1 MIRRSLGVALW
12 SLVGLLACFLG
23 ALNAL
28 VGTHAGRTLLARV
41 ASAAVESAVH
51 GSIEVGEVR
60 GSLLTGVVL
69 TDVRLL
75 DPDST
80 LVAFLPRAELGYNPI
95 DFAAGRIVFMEVRLD
110 RPVINIV
117 QHANGRTNFD
127 ELLRLGEKDTVTVKP
142 LGPAGPRSLILLR
155 NVQIADGSLTLRLQK
170 HGAVSSANEE
180 IEYSGEDGR
189 YRLRRFEHLNA
200 RLAAL
205 RIQAPRENG
214 IRIDV
219 LRLTTE
225 SSDPR
230 LSIADVV
237 GRLTIDGHTLDVDL
251 SRVRFPG
258 TQFSA
263 KGTVQWP
270 RDTLLWNLAMRADSA
285 TLTDIRFL
293 DPRFPEHAV
302 LHGGVTVASHG
313 GRLLEIQL
321 RPLDLTFGEGR
332 LTGHVTAFS
341 AADSGL
347 VALRQGDLTA
357 QDLSLDFARVYID
370 SLPFYGRL
378 TGQTIVDGPVN
389 ALKIETAWSFRDSL
403 VPGWPESQIQGK
415 GEISL
420 GGPDLAFQPFAVAAG
435 RIDIGTIRRLVPGFD
450 LQGELDATGTLT
462 GTLKNAMFSGTL
474 RHHDGMR
481 PVSRIRG
488 VVGLDSRT
496 EVLGVFADVRADSLS
511 LDGLTGRI
519 ANFPLRGSLTGTI
532 RMKGDI
538 AGLETHADL
547 DMLGGGGAIRGD
559 GTLLLGA
566 RGVHPGYGAR
576 RFTLRGQDVNLQRW
590 LLRNGPPS
598 RLTFSATGTV
608 AGDSTTTPTGAF
620 SVAVAPSLF
629 SGTIIDSGATQMH
642 FADGK
647 LYVDSLRLQQP
658 GLLTHG
664 SGSLGWRRP
673 DRGTLVF
680 GFAADSLSV
689 LDSLLTWIAGPQATA
704 AGEGSTPEEKLK
716 GSAQVR
722 VTLDGAL
729 DSMSFGGDARVADLQ
744 WRGWHVPK
752 GEGSIAYRPGPVPS
766 FDVEARFDSLGY
778 GRLGFGAAAA
788 SARGTRDSLT
798 WFARSRVGDLGAFL
812 AGGRYTRQN
821 GGAGG
826 GANAGVQHAAIDS
839 LAVLLPSGVWFLE
852 RPTALAFGDSVLHVD
867 SASLRNA
874 AGAGRLTL
882 SGDLP
887 GHGPINAHVSLD
899 SFPLTGIYAL
909 MEDDTLGVAGA
920 VTASLAANGTRANP
934 TYSGS
939 FAFSNASFGSF
950 KAPFMD
956 GIVDYRNRRLNGEVH
971 LWRSGQQ
978 VLNVTAHLP
987 LDLAL
992 VSVAQRQLPD
1002 TLSVQAR
1009 ADSVDLGV
1017 LAAVTTTVQQ
1027 VEGVFTAD
1035 LGLGGTWEAPRLRGG
1050 LEIGNAAATI
1060 PALNVRYTGLNG
1072 SLSLRGDT
1080 IRVDSITAVSER
1092 GRAELTGF
1100 MRLERL
1106 TKPVLALNITTSDFK
1121 ALDLRG
1127 YLTLT
1132 ASGRVALTGPVFGAT
1147 LSGRGTVTS
1156 GVLHFADLVNKRVVN
1171 LEEPWVQ
1178 DLIDTSLIRTQRLGP
1193 EFQSLFFDSLQ
1204 VRNLQLTMG
1213 EDVWLRSNEANIQ
1226 LSGSVTVNKV
1236 RDNYLLSG
1244 TLQAPRGTYR
1254 LNVGLVT
1261 REFVVS
1267 KGTVQYFGTPD
1278 LDAALDIEASH
1289 VVHPLPGP
1297 GTNNRDITVIAH
1309 IQGTLRVP
1317 KLTLESEQ
1325 NDKSQTELI
1334 SYLMFGKPTFELG
1347 GGEGVFVRSTAASL
1361 LAGELERT
1369 VVSDLGVPLD
1379 YFEIRPGDPSNPFS
1393 GAQVAAGWAIGSK
1406 TFLVVNAGFCQQVQ
1420 SQNQSRLANLLGASF
1435 QFRFSPEWRTEASF
1449 EPVRA
1454 CGLGSLLQA
1463 PVSRQVGLDVFWERR
1478 Y

>member
-1 MIRRSLGVALW
+1 MRRSLGVALW

-41 ASAAVESAVH
+41 ASSVVQSAVS
-51 GSIEVGEVR
+51 GSIQVGEVR

-69 TDVRLL
+69 TDVRFL

-80 LVAFLPRAELGYNPI
+80 LVAFLPHAELGYNPI
-95 DFAAGRIVFMEVRLD
+95 DFAAGRVVFMEVRLD
-110 RPVINIV
+110 RPVFNIV
-117 QHANGRTNFD
+117 QHANGRINFD

-155 NVQIADGSLTLRLQK
+155 NVQIQDGSLTLRLQK
-170 HGAVSSANEE
+170 HGEISSANEE

-189 YRLRRFEHLNA
+189 YRVRRFEHLNA

-205 RIQAPRENG
+205 RIQAPREKG

-219 LRLTTE
+219 LRLATE
-225 SSDPR
+225 SSDPKV
-230 LSIADVV
+230 SIADVV
-237 GRLTIDGHTLDVDL
+237 GRVTIDGHTLDVDL

-263 KGTVQWP
+263 RGTVQWP
-270 RDTLLWNLAMRADSA
+270 RDTLLWNLVMRADSA

-293 DPRFPEHAV
+293 DPRFPENAV
-302 LHGGVTVASHG
+302 LHGGVTLASHG
-313 GRLLEIQL
+313 GRVLEIQL
-321 RPLDLTFGEGR
+321 RPLDLTFGQGR
-332 LTGHVTAFS
+332 LTGRVTAFS

-347 VALRQGDLTA
+347 VALRQGDLVA
-357 QDLSLDFARVYID
+357 HDLSLDFARVYIG

-378 TGQTIVDGPVN
+378 SGRTIVDGPMS
-389 ALKIETAWSFRDSL
+389 ALKIETGWLFRDSL

-415 GEISL
+415 GEISVA
-420 GGPDLAFQPFAVAAG
+420 GKELAFQPFGVERG
-435 RIDIGTIRRLVPGFD
+435 RIDIGTVRRLVPGFD

-474 RHHDGMR
+474 RHHDSDR
-481 PVSRIRG
+481 PVSVIRG
-488 VVGLDSRT
+488 VVRLDFRT
-496 EVLGVFADVRADSLS
+496 DVLGVFADVHADSLS

-519 ANFPLRGSLTGTI
+519 ANFPLRGTLSGTVRMNGDLTGV
-532 RMKGDI
+532 
-538 AGLETHADL
+538 ETHADL
-547 DMLGGGGAIRGD
+547 AMLGGGGAVRGD

-566 RGVHPGYGAR
+566 RNVHPGFGAR
-576 RFTLRGQDVNLQRW
+576 GFTLHAQDLNLQRW
-590 LLRNGPPS
+590 LTRAGAPPS
-598 RLTFSATGTV
+598 RLTFTATGSV
-608 AGDSTTTPTGAF
+608 EADSGTKPIGQL
-620 SVAVAPSLF
+620 SVMLAPSF
-629 SGTIIDSGATQMH
+629 FAGTIIDSGATKIR
-642 FADGK
+642 FADGR

-658 GLLTHG
+658 GLFTSG
-664 SGSLGWRRP
+664 RGSLGWQRP
-673 DRGTLVF
+673 DNGTLTF
-680 GFAADSLSV
+680 DFDADSLSV
-689 LDSLLTWIAGPQATA
+689 LDSLATWFAGPNVAIA
-704 AGEGSTPEEKLK
+704 SSEAKLK
-716 GSAQVR
+716 GSARVR
-722 VTLDGAL
+722 LTLDGAL
-729 DSMSFGGDARVADLQ
+729 DSMSIGGDARVLELQ
-744 WRGWHVPK
+744 WRGWRMPK
-752 GEGSIAYRPGPVPS
+752 GEGTIAYQPGPVPR
-766 FDVEARFDSLGY
+766 FDIDANIDSLGY
-778 GRLGFGAAAA
+778 GRFGFGAAAA
-788 SARGTRDSLT
+788 HARGTRDSLT

-812 AGGRYTRQN
+812 AGGSYTRLSGTGRK
-821 GGAGG
+821 GGT
-826 GANAGVQHAAIDS
+826 QHAVVDS

-852 RPTALAFGDSVLHVD
+852 RPMALAFGDSVLHVD
-867 SASLRNA
+867 SAALKNS
-874 AGAGRLTL
+874 AGAGRLAV

-887 GHGPINAHVSLD
+887 NRGPINARVSLD
-899 SFPLTGIYAL
+899 GFPLTGIYAL
-909 MEDDTLGVAGA
+909 MESDTLGVAGA
-920 VTASLAANGTRANP
+920 VTATFAAGGTRANP
-934 TYSGS
+934 LFSGS

-950 KAPFMD
+950 RAPFMD
-956 GIVDYRNRRLNGEVH
+956 GIVDYRSRRLNGEVH

-992 VSVAQRQLPD
+992 VPVANRQLPD

-1017 LAAVTTTVQQ
+1017 LAAVTTTVREVQ
-1027 VEGVFTAD
+1027 GVFTAD
-1035 LGLGGTWEAPRLRGG
+1035 LGIGGTWEAPRLRGG
-1050 LEIGNAAATI
+1050 LQIGYAAATI
-1060 PALNVRYTGLNG
+1060 PALSVRYTNLNG

-1080 IRVDSITAVSER
+1080 IRVDSITATSER
-1092 GRAELTGF
+1092 GHAELTGF

-1106 TKPVLALNITTSDFK
+1106 TKPVLALNITTSEFK

-1127 YLTLT
+1127 YLALT

-1147 LSGRGTVTS
+1147 LTGRGTVTE

-1171 LEEPWVQ
+1171 LDEPWVQ
-1178 DLIDTSLIRTQRLGP
+1178 DLIDTSLIRTHRLGP

-1236 RDNYLLSG
+1236 RNNYILSG

-1254 LNVGLVT
+1254 LIIGPVT
-1261 REFVVS
+1261 REFVVRR
-1267 KGTVQYFGTPD
+1267 GTVQYFGTPD
-1278 LDAALDIEASH
+1278 LDAALDIEGSH

-1297 GTNNRDITVIAH
+1297 GQPPEITVLAH
-1309 IQGTLRVP
+1309 IGGTLRLP
-1317 KLTLESEQ
+1317 RLRLEAEHA
-1325 NDKSQTELI
+1325 DYSQAELLSYLI
-1334 SYLMFGKPTFELG
+1334 SGKPSFELSG
-1347 GGEGVFVRSTAASL
+1347 GQGAYVRGVAASL

-1379 YFEIRPGDPSNPFS
+1379 YFEIRPGDPTNPFS
-1393 GAQVAAGWAIGSK
+1393 GAQLAAGWAIGAK
-1406 TFLVVNAGFCQQVQ
+1406 TFLVLNAGFCQGNRQT
-1420 SQNQSRLANLLGASF
+1420 SRFTNSLGATL

-1449 EPVRA
+1449 EPVRNCA
-1454 CGLGSLLQA
+1454 VGDPYLNTTTI
-1463 PVSRQVGLDVFWERR
+1463 PRQVGFDVFWERR

>member
-1 MIRRSLGVALW
+1 MRRSLGVALW

-41 ASAAVESAVH
+41 ASAAIEGAVA
-51 GSIEVGEVR
+51 GTIEVGEVR

-69 TDVRLL
+69 TDVRLI

-80 LVAFLPRAELGYNPI
+80 LVASLPRAELGYNPI

-117 QHANGRTNFD
+117 QHANGKTNFA
-127 ELLRLGEKDTVTVKP
+127 ELLRLDVKDTVKVKA

-155 NVQIADGSLTLRLQK
+155 NVQIMDGTLTLRLQK
-170 HGAVSSANEE
+170 HGEAGRAEE
-180 IEYSGEDGR
+180 IETSGEDGR
-189 YRLRRFEHLNA
+189 YRIRRFEHLNA

-205 RIQAPRENG
+205 RIQAPHENG
-214 IRIDV
+214 IRFDV
-219 LRLTTE
+219 LRLATE

-237 GRLTIDGHTLDVDL
+237 GRLTIDGHTLDLDL

-263 KGTVQWP
+263 RGNVKWP
-270 RDTLLWNLAMRADSA
+270 RDTVLWNLAMRADSA

-293 DPRFPEHAV
+293 DPRFPANAV
-302 LHGGVTVASHG
+302 LRGGVTLTSHG
-313 GRLLEIQL
+313 GRVLEIAL
-321 RPLDLTFGEGR
+321 RPLDVTYGQGR
-332 LTGHVTAFS
+332 VTGRVTAFT
-341 AADSGL
+341 AADSGI
-347 VALRQGDLTA
+347 VALRQGDLLSR
-357 QDLSLDFARVYID
+357 DLSLDLVRPYVD

-378 TGQTIVDGPVN
+378 TGRTIVDGPMSK
-389 ALKIETAWSFRDSL
+389 LKLETAWSFRDSL
-403 VPGWPESQIQGK
+403 VPGWPESEIQGK
-415 GEISL
+415 GEINL
-420 GGPDLAFQPFAVAAG
+420 AGKGLAFQPFVVETG
-435 RIDIGTIRRLVPGFD
+435 RVDIGTVRRLVPSFD

-462 GTLKNAMFSGTL
+462 GRLKNAQFSGTL
-474 RHHDGMR
+474 RHHDGAK
-481 PVSRIRG
+481 PVSVIRG
-488 VVGLDSRT
+488 VVGLDTRT
-496 EVLGVFADVRADSLS
+496 DIMGVFADVRADSLS
-511 LDGLTGRI
+511 LDGLTTRM
-519 ANFPLRGSLTGTI
+519 AAFPLRGMLAGTI
-532 RMKGDI
+532 RMSGDL

-547 DMLGGGGAIRGD
+547 EMLGGGGVVRGD

-566 RGVHPGYGAR
+566 RDMHPGYGAR
-576 RFTLRGQDVNLQRW
+576 GFTLRGSDVNLQRW
-590 LLRNGPPS
+590 LVRGGPPS

-608 AGDSTTTPTGAF
+608 EGDSTAPPSGEL
-620 SVAVAPSLF
+620 SAVLAPSLF
-629 SGTIIDSGATQMH
+629 AGTVIDSGATKVH
-642 FADGK
+642 FADGR

-658 GLLTHG
+658 GLLTRG
-664 SGSLGWRRP
+664 SGSLGWKRP
-673 DRGTLVF
+673 KRGTLTF
-680 GFAADSLSV
+680 DFDADSLNV
-689 LDSLLTWIAGPQATA
+689 LDSLVTWLAGPKLT
-704 AGEGSTPEEKLK
+704 GGSAPEESLK

-722 VTLDGAL
+722 MTLNGSVDSISVGGEAHVT
-729 DSMSFGGDARVADLQ
+729 DLK
-744 WRGWHVPK
+744 WRGWRLPK
-752 GEGSIAYRPGPVPS
+752 GQGSIAFQPGPVPR
-766 FDVEARFDSLGY
+766 FDLQAEIDSLGY
-778 GRLGFGAAAA
+778 GRFGFGSAAARA
-788 SARGTRDSLT
+788 TGTRDSLT

-812 AGGRYTRQN
+812 AGGRYERL
-821 GGAGG
+821 AGPH
-826 GANAGVQHAAIDS
+826 GVQHVAVDS
-839 LAVLLPSGVWFLE
+839 LALLVPSGVWFLE
-852 RPTALAFGDSVLHVD
+852 QPTALAFGDSILHVD
-867 SASLRNA
+867 PVALRNS
-874 AGAGRLTL
+874 AGSGLLTIE
-882 SGDLP
+882 GDLP
-887 GHGPINAHVSLD
+887 QHGPINARVSLD

-909 MEDDTLGVAGA
+909 LQHDTIGVTGA
-920 VTASLAANGTRANP
+920 VTASVVANGTRANP
-934 TYSGS
+934 TYAGS
-939 FAFSNASFGSF
+939 FAFANASFGSF
-950 KAPFMD
+950 SAPFID
-956 GIVDYRNRRLNGEVH
+956 GNINYRGRRLNGEVH

-978 VLNVTAHLP
+978 ILNVTAHLP

-992 VSVAQRQLPD
+992 VPVAQRQLPD

-1017 LAAVTTTVQQ
+1017 LAAVTTTVRQ
-1027 VEGVFTAD
+1027 VEGVFNAD
-1035 LGLGGTWEAPRLRGG
+1035 LGIGGTWEAPRLRGG
-1050 LEIGNAAATI
+1050 LQIGNAAVTI
-1060 PALNVRYTGLNG
+1060 PALNARYTDLNG

-1092 GRAELTGF
+1092 GRAHVTGY

-1106 TKPVLALNITTSDFK
+1106 TRPLLALNITTSDFK

-1127 YLTLT
+1127 YLALT
-1132 ASGRVALTGPVFGAT
+1132 ASGRVALTGPVMGAT
-1147 LSGRGTVTS
+1147 LTGRGTVTS

-1171 LEEPWVQ
+1171 LDEPWVQ

-1204 VRNLQLTMG
+1204 IQHLQLTMG

-1226 LSGSVTVNKV
+1226 LSGSVIVNKV
-1236 RDNYLLSG
+1236 RSNYLLSG

-1254 LNVGLVT
+1254 LIIGPVT

-1267 KGTVQYFGTPD
+1267 QGTVQYFGTPD
-1278 LDAALDIEASH
+1278 LDAALDISARH

-1297 GTNNRDITVIAH
+1297 GTDNRDITVIAH

-1325 NDKSQTELI
+1325 QDKSQTELI

-1347 GGEGVFVRSTAASL
+1347 GGEGGFVRATGASL

-1369 VVSDLGVPLD
+1369 FVSDLGVPLD
-1379 YFEIRPGDPSNPFS
+1379 YFEIRPGDPANPFS
-1393 GAQVAAGWAIGSK
+1393 GARVAAGWAIGSK

-1420 SQNQSRLANLLGASF
+1420 SQNQSRLTNTLGASF

-1463 PVSRQVGLDVFWERR
+1463 PVSRQVGFDVFWERR

>member
-1 MIRRSLGVALW
+1 MRRSLGVALW

-28 VGTHAGRTLLARV
+28 VGTRAGRTLLARV
-41 ASAAVESAVH
+41 ASSVVESGVA

-80 LVAFLPRAELGYNPI
+80 LVAWLPRAELGYNPI
-95 DFAAGRIVFMEVRLD
+95 DFAAGRVVFMEVRLE
-110 RPVINIV
+110 RPIINIV

-127 ELLRLGEKDTVTVKP
+127 ELLRLGEKDTVRVKP

-155 NVQIADGSLTLRLQK
+155 NVQIMDGSLTLRLQK
-170 HGAVSSANEE
+170 HGQVSNANEE
-180 IEYSGEDGR
+180 IEFSGEDGR
-189 YRLRRFEHLNA
+189 YRVRRFEHLNA

-205 RIQAPRENG
+205 RIQAPREQG

-219 LRLTTE
+219 LRLATE
-225 SSDPR
+225 SSDPK

-237 GRLTIDGHTLDVDL
+237 GTVTIDGRTLDVDL

-258 TQFSA
+258 TQFRA
-263 KGTVQWP
+263 RGTVQWP

-293 DPRFPEHAV
+293 DPRFPENAV
-302 LHGGVTVASHG
+302 LHGGVTLASHG
-313 GRLLEIQL
+313 GRVLEIQL
-321 RPLDLTFGEGR
+321 RPLDLSFGQGR
-332 LTGHVTAFS
+332 LVGQVTAFS

-347 VALRQGDLTA
+347 VALRQGDLVA
-357 QDLSLDFARVYID
+357 HDLSLDFPRVYID

-378 TGQTIVDGPVN
+378 NGRTIVDGPMS
-389 ALKIETAWSFRDSL
+389 ALKIETQWSFRDSL
-403 VPGWPESQIQGK
+403 VPGWPESQVFGK
-415 GEISL
+415 GEIDV
-420 GGPDLAFQPFAVAAG
+420 GGRDLAFQPFAVEAG
-435 RIDIGTIRRLVPGFD
+435 RIDLGTVRRLVPGFD

-474 RHHDGMR
+474 RHHDGDR
-481 PVSRIRG
+481 PASLVRG
-488 VVGLDSRT
+488 VVGLDFRT
-496 EVLGVFADVRADSLS
+496 DVLGVFADVRADSLS
-511 LDGLTGRI
+511 LDGLTGRV
-519 ANFPLRGSLTGTI
+519 ANFPLRGTLAGTI
-532 RMKGDI
+532 RMKGDLT
-538 AGLETHADL
+538 GVETHADL
-547 DMLGGGGAIRGD
+547 AMLGDRGGGAVRGD

-566 RGVHPGYGAR
+566 RNEHPGFGVR
-576 RFTLRGQDVNLQRW
+576 DFTLHAQDLNLQRW
-590 LLRNGPPS
+590 LTRGNAPPS
-598 RLTFSATGTV
+598 RLTFAASGSV
-608 AGDSTTTPTGAF
+608 AGDSVTKPTGAL
-620 SVAVAPSLF
+620 SVALAPSF
-629 SGTIIDSGATQMH
+629 FAGTIIDSGATKLR
-642 FADGK
+642 FADAR

-658 GLLTHG
+658 GLLTRG
-664 SGSLGWRRP
+664 AGSLGWERP
-673 DRGTLVF
+673 ERGTLALDF
-680 GFAADSLSV
+680 DADSLSV
-689 LDSLLTWIAGPQATA
+689 LDSLVTWLAGPNVAPS
-704 AGEGSTPEEKLK
+704 GEDKLK

-722 VTLDGAL
+722 LTLDGAL
-729 DSMSFGGDARVADLQ
+729 DSMSVGGDAHVLDLR
-744 WRGWHVPK
+744 WRGWQMPK
-752 GEGSIAYRPGPVPS
+752 GEGTILYQPGPVS
-766 FDVEARFDSLGY
+766 NFELDANVDSLGY

-788 SARGTRDSLT
+788 HARGTRDSLT

-812 AGGRYTRQN
+812 AGGRYARPS
-821 GGAGG
+821 GGPTQRA
-826 GANAGVQHAAIDS
+826 VVDS

-867 SASLRNA
+867 SAALKSA
-874 AGAGRLTL
+874 AGAGRVLVT
-882 SGDLP
+882 GDLP
-887 GHGPINAHVSLD
+887 ARGPINARVALD
-899 SFPLTGIYAL
+899 SFPLTGVYAL
-909 MEDDTLGVAGA
+909 MESDTLGVAGA
-920 VTASLAANGTRANP
+920 VTATVSATGTRANP
-934 TYSGS
+934 LYSGA
-939 FAFSNASFGSF
+939 FAFSNAAFGSF
-950 KAPFMD
+950 RAPFMD
-956 GIVDYRNRRLNGEVH
+956 GIIDYRGHRLNGELH

-992 VSVAQRQLPD
+992 APVAQRQLPD

-1017 LAAVTTTVQQ
+1017 LAAVTTTVRE

-1035 LGLGGTWEAPRLRGG
+1035 LGIGGTWEAPRLRGG
-1050 LEIGNAAATI
+1050 LEIGSAAATI
-1060 PALNVRYTGLNG
+1060 PALNVRYTDLNG

-1080 IRVDSITAVSER
+1080 IRVDSITATSER

-1106 TKPVLALNITTSDFK
+1106 TKPVLALNITTSEFK

-1127 YLTLT
+1127 YLALT

-1147 LSGRGTVTS
+1147 LTGRGTVTS

-1171 LEEPWVQ
+1171 LDEPWVQ

-1193 EFQSLFFDSLQ
+1193 EFESVFFDSLQ
-1204 VRNLQLTMG
+1204 VNNLQLRMG

-1236 RDNYLLSG
+1236 RNNYLLSG

-1254 LNVGLVT
+1254 LIIGPVT
-1261 REFVVS
+1261 REFVVTQ
-1267 KGTVQYFGTPD
+1267 GTVQYFGTPD
-1278 LDAALDIEASH
+1278 LDAALDIQASH

-1297 GTNNRDITVIAH
+1297 GQPPQITVLAH
-1309 IQGTLRVP
+1309 IGGTLRLP
-1317 KLTLESEQ
+1317 RLTLQAEHA
-1325 NDKSQTELI
+1325 DYSQAELI
-1334 SYLMFGKPTFELG
+1334 SYLVTGKPTFELSG
-1347 GGEGVFVRSTAASL
+1347 GQGAYVRGVAASL

-1369 VVSDLGVPLD
+1369 VVSDLGIPLD
-1379 YFEIRPGDPSNPFS
+1379 YFEIRPGDPANPFS
-1393 GAQVAAGWAIGSK
+1393 GAQLAAGWAIGAK
-1406 TFLVVNAGFCQQVQ
+1406 TFLVLNAGFCPR
-1420 SQNQSRLANLLGASF
+1420 SRQARFTNSLGATL

-1449 EPVRA
+1449 EPVRNCA
-1454 CGLGSLLQA
+1454 IGDPDLNTTA
-1463 PVSRQVGLDVFWERR
+1463 VSRQVGFDMFWERR

>member
-1 MIRRSLGVALW
+1 MRRSLGVALW

-28 VGTHAGRTLLARV
+28 VGTRAGRSLLARV

-80 LVAFLPRAELGYNPI
+80 LVAWLPRAELGYNPI

-110 RPVINIV
+110 RPTINIV

-127 ELLRLGEKDTVTVKP
+127 ELLRLGEKDTVTVRP

-155 NVQIADGSLTLRLQK
+155 NVQIMDGSLTLRLQK
-170 HGAVSSANEE
+170 HGQVSSANEE

-189 YRLRRFEHLNA
+189 YRVRRFEHLNA

-205 RIQAPRENG
+205 RIQAPREKG

-219 LRLTTE
+219 LRLATE
-225 SSDPR
+225 SSDPK

-237 GRLTIDGHTLDVDL
+237 GRVSIDGHTLDVDL

-258 TQFSA
+258 TQFRA
-263 KGTVQWP
+263 RGTVQWP
-270 RDTLLWNLAMRADSA
+270 RDTLLWNLVMQADSA

-293 DPRFPEHAV
+293 DPRFPEDAV
-302 LHGGVTVASHG
+302 LHGGVTLVSHA
-313 GRLLEIQL
+313 GRVLEIQL
-321 RPLDLTFGEGR
+321 RPLDLSFGQGR

-341 AADSGL
+341 ASDSGL
-347 VALRQGDLTA
+347 VALREGDLMA
-357 QDLSLDFARVYID
+357 RDLSLDFARVYID

-378 TGQTIVDGPVN
+378 TGRTIVDGPMR
-389 ALKIETAWSFRDSL
+389 ALKIQTEWSFRDSL
-403 VPGWPESQIQGK
+403 VPNWPESQVFGK
-415 GEISL
+415 GEVNVAGHDL
-420 GGPDLAFQPFAVAAG
+420 GFQPFAVETG
-435 RIDIGTIRRLVPGFD
+435 RIDIATVRRLVPGFD

-474 RHHDGMR
+474 RHHDEGR
-481 PVSRIRG
+481 PASVVRG
-488 VVGLDSRT
+488 VVGLDFRT
-496 EVLGVFADVRADSLS
+496 EVLRVFTDVHADSLS

-519 ANFPLRGSLTGTI
+519 AAFPLRGTLAGTI
-532 RMKGDI
+532 RLNGDLT
-538 AGLETHADL
+538 GVETHADL
-547 DMLGGGGAIRGD
+547 AMLGGGGAVRGD

-566 RGVHPGYGAR
+566 RNMHPGLGAR
-576 RFTLRGQDVNLQRW
+576 GFSLHAQDLNLQRW
-590 LLRNGPPS
+590 LTRGSAPPS
-598 RLTFSATGTV
+598 RLTFTATGSV
-608 AGDSTTTPTGAF
+608 AADSVTRPTGDL
-620 SVAVAPSLF
+620 SVLLAPSLF
-629 SGTIIDSGATQMH
+629 AGTIIDSGATRIR

-658 GLLTHG
+658 GLLTRG
-664 SGSLGWRRP
+664 RGSLGWQRP
-673 DRGTLVF
+673 DHGTLTF
-680 GFAADSLSV
+680 DFNADSLSV
-689 LDSLLTWIAGPQATA
+689 LDSLVTWFAGPSVATA
-704 AGEGSTPEEKLK
+704 SSEDKLK

-722 VTLDGAL
+722 ATLDGAL
-729 DSMSFGGDARVADLQ
+729 DSLSVGGDARVVDLR
-744 WRGWHVPK
+744 WRGWRQPK
-752 GEGSIAYRPGPVPS
+752 GEGTIAFQPGPVPR
-766 FDVEARFDSLGY
+766 FDVAANIDSLGY
-778 GRLGFGAAAA
+778 GRFGFGAAAA
-788 SARGTRDSLT
+788 RARGTRDSLT

-812 AGGRYTRQN
+812 AGGRYARSSGTGTQQ
-821 GGAGG
+821 A
-826 GANAGVQHAAIDS
+826 VVDS

-852 RPTALAFGDSVLHVD
+852 RPAALAFGDSVLHVD
-867 SASLRNA
+867 SAALKSS
-874 AGAGRLTL
+874 AGAGRLAL

-887 GHGPINAHVSLD
+887 SRGPINARVSLD

-909 MEDDTLGVAGA
+909 LQSDTLGVAGA
-920 VTASLAANGTRANP
+920 VTATVAAAGTRANP
-934 TYSGS
+934 LYSGS

-950 KAPFMD
+950 RAPFMD
-956 GIVDYRNRRLNGEVH
+956 GIIDYRNRRLNGEVH
-971 LWRSGQQ
+971 LWRAGQQ

-992 VSVAQRQLPD
+992 VPIAQRQLPD

-1017 LAAVTTTVQQ
+1017 LTAVTTTVRD
-1027 VEGVFTAD
+1027 VEGVFSAD
-1035 LGLGGTWEAPRLRGG
+1035 LGIGGTWEAPRLRGG
-1050 LEIGNAAATI
+1050 LEIGHAAATI
-1060 PALNVRYTGLNG
+1060 PALNVRYTNLNG
-1072 SLSLRGDT
+1072 GLSLRGDT
-1080 IRVDSITAVSER
+1080 IRVDSITATSGE
-1092 GRAELTGF
+1092 GHAELTGY
-1100 MRLERL
+1100 MRIERL
-1106 TKPVLALNITTSDFK
+1106 TKPVLALNIATSEFK

-1127 YLTLT
+1127 YLALT
-1132 ASGRVALTGPVFGAT
+1132 ASGRLALTGPVFGAT
-1147 LSGRGTVTS
+1147 LTGRGTVTS

-1171 LEEPWVQ
+1171 LDEPWVQ

-1236 RDNYLLSG
+1236 KSNYLLSG

-1254 LNVGLVT
+1254 LIIGPVT
-1261 REFVVS
+1261 REFVVQR
-1267 KGTVQYFGTPD
+1267 GTVQYFGTPD

-1289 VVHPLPGP
+1289 VVHPLPGLAQP
-1297 GTNNRDITVIAH
+1297 PEINILAH
-1309 IQGTLRVP
+1309 IRGTLRLP
-1317 KLTLESEQ
+1317 RLTLEAERG
-1325 NDKSQTELI
+1325 DYSQAELI
-1334 SYLMFGKPTFELG
+1334 SYLITGKPTFELS
-1347 GGEGVFVRSTAASL
+1347 GGEGAYVSGVAASFV
-1361 LAGELERT
+1361 AGELERT

-1379 YFEIRPGDPSNPFS
+1379 YFEIRPGDPTNRFS
-1393 GAQVAAGWAIGSK
+1393 GAQLAAGWAIGAK
-1406 TFLVVNAGFCQQVQ
+1406 TFLVLNAGLCRNTT
-1420 SQNQSRLANLLGASF
+1420 NQKARFTNTLGATL

-1449 EPVRA
+1449 EPVRN
-1454 CGLGSLLQA
+1454 CGLDD
-1463 PVSRQVGLDVFWERR
+1463 PVLNPVTPTRQVGFDVFWERR

>member
-1 MIRRSLGVALW
+1 MRRSLGVALW

-28 VGTHAGRTLLARV
+28 VGTRAGRTLLARV
-41 ASAAVESAVH
+41 ASAAVEGAVA
-51 GSIEVGEVR
+51 GSIDVGGVR

-95 DFAAGRIVFMEVRLD
+95 DFAAGRVVFMEVRLD

-117 QHANGRTNFD
+117 QHANGKTNFA
-127 ELLRLGEKDTVTVKP
+127 ELLRLDVKDTVQVKP

-155 NVQIADGSLTLRLQK
+155 NVQIMDGSLTLRLQK
-170 HGAVSSANEE
+170 HGDASNIEE
-180 IEYSGEDGR
+180 IETSGEDGR
-189 YRLRRFEHLNA
+189 YRIRRFEHLNA

-214 IRIDV
+214 VRIDI
-219 LRLTTE
+219 LRLATE

-230 LSIADVV
+230 LSIADLV
-237 GRLTIDGHTLDVDL
+237 GRLTIDGRTLDVDL

-263 KGTVQWP
+263 RGTVTWP
-270 RDTLLWNLAMRADSA
+270 RDTVLWNLAMRADSA

-293 DPRFPEHAV
+293 DPRFPEQAV
-302 LHGGVTVASHG
+302 LRGGVTVTSHG

-321 RPLDLTFGEGR
+321 RPLDLTYGQGR
-332 LTGHVTAFS
+332 VTGRVTAFT
-341 AADSGL
+341 APDSGL
-347 VALRQGDLTA
+347 VALRQGDLLSR
-357 QDLSLDFARVYID
+357 DVSLDLVRPYVD

-378 TGQTIVDGPVN
+378 TGQTIVDGPMS
-389 ALKIETAWSFRDSL
+389 ALKLETAWSFRDSL
-403 VPGWPESQIQGK
+403 VAGWPESQIQGK
-415 GEISL
+415 GEINL
-420 GGPDLAFQPFAVAAG
+420 AAKDLAFQPFAVEAG
-435 RIDIGTIRRLVPGFD
+435 RVDLGTVRRLVPSFD

-462 GTLKNAMFSGTL
+462 GTLKNAQFSGTL
-474 RHHDGMR
+474 RHHDGAK
-481 PVSRIRG
+481 PVSVIRG
-488 VVGLDSRT
+488 IVGLDTRT
-496 EVLGVFADVRADSLS
+496 DIMGVLADVRADSLS
-511 LDGLTGRI
+511 LEGLTTRMSD
-519 ANFPLRGSLTGTI
+519 FPLRGTLAGTI
-532 RMKGDI
+532 RMTGDL

-547 DMLGGGGAIRGD
+547 EMLGGGGVVRGD

-576 RFTLRGQDVNLQRW
+576 GFTLRGFDVNLQRW
-590 LLRNGPPS
+590 MVRGGPPS

-608 AGDSTTTPTGAF
+608 VGDSTAPPSGEL
-620 SVAVAPSLF
+620 SAVIAPSLF
-629 SGTIIDSGATQMH
+629 AGTVIDSGATKVR
-642 FADGK
+642 FADGR

-658 GLLTHG
+658 GLLTRG
-664 SGSLGWRRP
+664 SGSLGWQRP
-673 DRGTLVF
+673 DSGTLTF
-680 GFAADSLSV
+680 NLDADSLNV
-689 LDSLLTWIAGPQATA
+689 LDSLVTWLAGPKLT
-704 AGEGSTPEEKLK
+704 GPSPEETLK

-722 VTLDGAL
+722 LTLNGSL
-729 DSMSFGGDARVADLQ
+729 DSISVGGEAHVADLQ
-744 WRGWHVPK
+744 WRGWRLPK
-752 GEGSIAYRPGPVPS
+752 GQGSIAYQPGPVPS
-766 FDVEARFDSLGY
+766 FDIQADIDSLGY
-778 GRLGFGAAAA
+778 GRLGFGSAAVRAT
-788 SARGTRDSLT
+788 GTRDSLT
-798 WFARSRVGDLGAFL
+798 WFARSRLGDLGAFL
-812 AGGRYTRQN
+812 AGGRYERP
-821 GGAGG
+821 AGP
-826 GANAGVQHAAIDS
+826 AGVQNVAVDS
-839 LAVLLPSGVWFLE
+839 LALLVPSGVWFLE
-852 RPTALAFGDSVLHVD
+852 RPTALAFSDSILHVD
-867 SASLRNA
+867 STALRNS
-874 AGAGRLTL
+874 AGSGFLTL
-882 SGDLP
+882 QGDLP
-887 GHGPINAHVSLD
+887 QRGPINARVSLD

-909 MEDDTLGVAGA
+909 LQHDTVGVTGA
-920 VTASLAANGTRANP
+920 VTASIAANGTRANP
-934 TYSGS
+934 TYAGS
-939 FAFSNASFGSF
+939 FAFANASFGSF
-950 KAPFMD
+950 SAPFMD
-956 GIVDYRNRRLNGEVH
+956 GIIDYRGRRLNGEVH

-978 VLNVTAHLP
+978 ILNVTAHLP

-992 VSVAQRQLPD
+992 VPVARRQLPD

-1017 LAAVTTTVQQ
+1017 LAAVTTTLRQ
-1027 VEGVFTAD
+1027 VEGVFNAD
-1035 LGLGGTWEAPRLRGG
+1035 VGIGGTWEAPRLRGG
-1050 LEIGNAAATI
+1050 LQIGNAAATI
-1060 PALNVRYTGLNG
+1060 PALNVRYTDLNG

-1092 GRAELTGF
+1092 GRAHVTGY

-1106 TKPVLALNITTSDFK
+1106 TKPLLALNITTSDFK
-1121 ALDLRG
+1121 ALNLRG
-1127 YLTLT
+1127 YLALT

-1147 LSGRGTVTS
+1147 LTGRGTVTS
-1156 GVLHFADLVNKRVVN
+1156 GVLHFADLVNKRVIN
-1171 LEEPWVQ
+1171 LDEPWVQ
-1178 DLIDTSLIRTQRLGP
+1178 DLIDTSLIRQQRLGP
-1193 EFQSLFFDSLQ
+1193 EFQSLFFDSLRVQ
-1204 VRNLQLTMG
+1204 NLQLTMG
-1213 EDVWLRSNEANIQ
+1213 EDVWMRSNEANIQ
-1226 LSGSVTVNKV
+1226 LSGSVIVNKV
-1236 RDNYLLSG
+1236 RNNYLLSG

-1254 LNVGLVT
+1254 LIVGPVT
-1261 REFVVS
+1261 REFIVTQ
-1267 KGTVQYFGTPD
+1267 GTVQYFGTPD
-1278 LDAALDIEASH
+1278 LDAALDISARH

-1297 GTNNRDITVIAH
+1297 GTDNRDITVIAH

-1325 NDKSQTELI
+1325 QDKSQTELI

-1347 GGEGVFVRSTAASL
+1347 GGEGGFVRATAASL

-1369 VVSDLGVPLD
+1369 FVSDLGVPLD
-1379 YFEIRPGDPSNPFS
+1379 YFEIRPGDPANPFS

-1463 PVSRQVGLDVFWERR
+1463 PGTRQVGLDVFWERR